1 MQEPDINA
9 KLVTRRMKGRNFG
22 VSRCDSSELLLGR
35 RLFRGGS
42 VGVDHVR
49 EGTLEAERD
58 QIDDVDI
65 ERDEEASRALVPV
78 RVGTEVGQRT
88 SLLRHGGL
96 ASATTRAKGSARHTH
111 SAEERRGA

>member
-1 MQEPDINA
+1 
-9 KLVTRRMKGRNFG
+9 MKCRNFG
-22 VSRCDSSELLLGR
+22 VSRRDNSELLLGR
-35 RLFRGGS
+35 RLVRCGS

-49 EGTLEAERD
+49 EGALEAERD

-65 ERDEEASRALVPV
+65 ERDEEASRTLVPV

-96 ASATTRAKGSARHTH
+96 ASATTRAMGSARSTY